1 MSAKA
6 QLLSTMAIV
15 AVVGIAVIVI
25 GVSEGGGLG
34 TWIAVIG
41 VLTVMLAGVGAI
53 ETMRWL
59 RPSTRLPEHLR
70 NSVPVAAWRRSPI
83 TLQLRDGTR
92 IVCVAI
98 RPGGYVPP
106 RKSDPA
112 LRRPRGHGHD
122 PLDRSRLQ
130 QRARTP
136 SPARGRI
143 TASETEVVAV
153 GSTAVLIVVATFS
166 GSHGLV

>member
-1 MSAKA
+1 VPVSAKA

-34 TWIAVIG
+34 TWIAVLG
-41 VLTVMLAGVGAI
+41 VLALMLAGVGAI

-70 NSVPVAAWRRSPI
+70 NSVPVAAWRRSPV

-92 IVCVAI
+92 ILCVAI

-106 RKSDPA
+106 RKSDP
-112 LRRPRGHGHD
+112 RFD
-122 PLDRSRLQ
+122 
-130 QRARTP
+130 AREVKVMTP
-136 SPARGRI
+136 STEADCN
-143 TASETEVVAV
+143 SERERQTQQEGA
-153 GSTAVLIVVATFS
+153 
-166 GSHGLV
+166 